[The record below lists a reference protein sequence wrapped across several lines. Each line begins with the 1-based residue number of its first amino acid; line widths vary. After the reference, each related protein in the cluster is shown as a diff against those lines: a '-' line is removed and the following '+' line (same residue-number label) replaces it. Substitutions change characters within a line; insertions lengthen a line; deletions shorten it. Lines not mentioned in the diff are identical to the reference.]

1 MRRKSALRI
10 FQDMLLVVKLLL
22 VAFGV
27 FGQGYLMPDRES
39 PVASDLDTLAFPD
52 DHPEWVLAR
61 RAMASEGLCH
71 PGHPGH
77 SAPADSAAGDPALA
91 ERPAGGDEADISDYS
106 ILRLVADACE

>member
-1 MRRKSALRI
+1 MRRKSASRI
-10 FQDMLLVVKLLL
+10 FQDMLLVVKLIL

-27 FGQGYLMPDRES
+27 LAQGQLLPDRES
-39 PVASDLDTLAFPD
+39 PVASELDTLALPE

-71 PGHPGH
+71 PGHPA
-77 SAPADSAAGDPALA
+77 SADSAPVGDAALA
-91 ERPAGGDEADISDYS
+91 EGPTRGDEGDIHDYS

>member
-27 FGQGYLMPDRES
+27 FGQGHFLPDQES
-39 PVASDLDTLAFPD
+39 PVASDLDTLAFPE

-71 PGHPGH
+71 PGH
-77 SAPADSAAGDPALA
+77 SATQDTAWAKRPADSEGTTID
-91 ERPAGGDEADISDYS
+91 DYS
-106 ILRLVADACE
+106 IVRLVADACN

>member
-1 MRRKSALRI
+1 
-10 FQDMLLVVKLLL
+10 MLLVVKLLL

-27 FGQGYLMPDRES
+27 FGQGHLLPDRES
-39 PVASDLDTLAFPD
+39 PVASDLDTLAFPE

-71 PGHPGH
+71 PGYPGH
-77 SAPADSAAGDPALA
+77 SASADSSDSSDSAAAGPALA
-91 ERPAGGDEADISDYS
+91 EFPAPGEVAKIHDYS

>member
-1 MRRKSALRI
+1 MGRKSASRI
-10 FQDMLLVVKLLL
+10 FPDMLLVVKLIL

-27 FGQGYLMPDRES
+27 FAQGHLLPDRES
-39 PVASDLDTLAFPD
+39 PVASELDTLALPE

-71 PGHPGH
+71 PGRPA
-77 SAPADSAAGDPALA
+77 SADSATVGDSALA
-91 ERPAGGDEADISDYS
+91 EAPAGGEEGDIHAYS